1 LFERYTERARRAIF
15 FARYEA
21 SALGTMQITA
31 EELLLGILRE
41 DKAIAMRL
49 AAGAVESIRKEL
61 EQLAGPKREL
71 STRVSTSVDMLVGL
85 ETRRALELA
94 AEEAENL
101 QHKHIHTTH
110 LMLGLLRVENSLAAG
125 LLRKHGMT
133 LERCREIARE
143 DSLGIPVR
151 ERAVVLK
158 RPHPALP
165 ETSLEPAICALRRLV
180 DNTASRLRA
189 YSDSYGDRR
198 LSTKPW
204 TRKEALGHLI
214 DRAIAHQQCVAQA
227 ATESKIDVPGVP
239 DEIAVAVQRY
249 AEFPWLEAV
258 DLWAALN
265 RLIIHVLVRVPEGK
279 LNVETRI
286 GTAEP
291 VALNKAMEAY
301 VAHCEEI
308 VSQILARPE

>member
-1 LFERYTERARRAIF
+1 LFERYTERARRSIF

-21 SALGTMQITA
+21 SVLGTMQITA

-41 DKAIAMRL
+41 DKAIAMQL

-61 EQLAGPKREL
+61 ELAAPKGE
-71 STRVSTSVDMLVGL
+71 RVPTSVDMLVGH
-85 ETRRALELA
+85 ETRRALEFA

-133 LERCREIARE
+133 LERCREITRQGFSE
-143 DSLGIPVR
+143 SPVR
-151 ERAVVLK
+151 EPAVAFE

-165 ETSLEPAICALRRLV
+165 ETSLEPAIYALRRLV
-180 DNTASRLRA
+180 DTAAARLRG

-198 LSTKPW
+198 LSNKAW

-214 DRAIAHQQCVAQA
+214 DQAIAHLTQM
-227 ATESKIDVPGVP
+227 ESKIQVPAIP
-239 DEIAVAVQRY
+239 DEIAVAVQRF

-258 DLWAALN
+258 DLWASLN
-265 RLIIHVLVRVPEGK
+265 RLIIHMLVRIPEDK
-279 LNVETRI
+279 LNMETRI
-286 GTAEP
+286 GTAKP
-291 VALNKAMEAY
+291 VPLKKAIEAY

-308 VSQILARPE
+308 VSQILARLD

>member
-21 SALGTMQITA
+21 SALGTMEITA

-41 DKAIAMRL
+41 DKAIAGRL
-49 AAGAVESIRKEL
+49 SPGAVESIRKEL
-61 EQLAGPKREL
+61 EQIAGPKGG
-71 STRVSTSVDMLVGL
+71 RVSTSVDMPVGH
-85 ETRRALELA
+85 ETRRALEFA

-133 LERCREIARE
+133 LEQCREIARQGFSE
-143 DSLGIPVR
+143 SPLR
-151 ERAVVLK
+151 ERAVVRE

-165 ETSLEPAICALRRLV
+165 ETSIEPSISALRRLV
-180 DNTASRLRA
+180 DTTAARLRA

-198 LSTKPW
+198 LASKAW

-214 DRAIAHQQCVAQA
+214 DRAIAHLTQA
-227 ATESKIDVPGVP
+227 ATPIP
-239 DEIAVAVQRY
+239 DETAVALQRF

-258 DLWAALN
+258 DLWALLN
-265 RLIIHVLVRVPEGK
+265 RLIIHVLARIPEDK
-279 LNVETRI
+279 LNLETRT
-286 GTAEP
+286 GTAE
-291 VALNKAMEAY
+291 Y

-308 VSQILARPE
+308 VSQILAPPD

>member
-1 LFERYTERARRAIF
+1 MFERYTERARRAIF

-21 SALGTMQITA
+21 SALGTHEITA

-49 AAGAVESIRKEL
+49 TAGAVESIRKEL
-61 EQLAGPKREL
+61 EQLAGPKRE
-71 STRVSTSVDMLVGL
+71 RVSTSVDMPVGD
-85 ETRRALELA
+85 ETKRALEFA

-110 LMLGLLRVENSLAAG
+110 LMLGLLRVENSQAAE

-133 LERCREIARE
+133 LERCREIARQGFSE
-143 DSLGIPVR
+143 SPVR
-151 ERAVVLK
+151 EHALVVE

-165 ETSLEPAICALRRLV
+165 ETSLEPAIYALRRLV
-180 DNTASRLRA
+180 DNTDARLRG
-189 YSDSYGDRR
+189 YPDSYGNQR

-214 DRAIAHQQCVAQA
+214 DRAITRLTQM
-227 ATESKIDVPGVP
+227 ESKIDVGRIPN
-239 DEIAVAVQRY
+239 EIAVAVQRY

-258 DLWAALN
+258 DLWASLN
-265 RLIIHVLVRVPEGK
+265 RLIIHLLVRIPEDK
-279 LNVETRI
+279 LSLEF
-286 GTAEP
+286 P
-291 VALNKAMEAY
+291 LKKAIEVY

-308 VSQILARPE
+308 VSQILALPD